1 MYELVKL
8 SEHDYYVDCPAK
20 IGLVDLGS
28 GNFAAIDSGSD
39 KDAGKKVLRILEAN
53 GWKLSTIYATHSH
66 ADHIGG
72 CRLLQD
78 RTGCRVYAAGM
89 EAAFTN
95 FPLLEPMNLYGGY
108 PMKELHHKF
117 LLAQECRA
125 ETLTAE
131 ALPTGWELIELP
143 GHSFDMVGFKTPDGN
158 IFLADCVSSA
168 ETLEKYGIGYLWSV
182 GEARETLVKI
192 KALTAKQFIPAHAP
206 VVSDIVPLAEKN
218 REAIEE
224 AAKRIM
230 NFCLEPIAFDD
241 LLKKVFDS
249 YGLSM
254 SIQQY
259 VLIGSTVRS
268 YLAWLCDEGKAE
280 FLIEDNK
287 MLWHTKTENEVSGN
301 V

>member
-20 IGLVDLGS
+20 IGLVDLGN

-95 FPLLEPMNLYGGY
+95 FPLLEPMDLYGGY

-117 LLAQECRA
+117 LLAQECKA

-131 ALPTGWELIELP
+131 ALPTDWELIELP

-280 FLIEDNK
+280 FLIKDNK